1 MTSTIKKQTVDIE
14 DLQDMVASNDSGG
27 RNPYG
32 ISKYVIIWTA
42 IAWSL
47 FQIYYASPLPYWLQE
62 GIKSLGWG
70 LNVVVDDTKAR
81 SIHLAFAIF
90 LAYLSYRRL
99 NVRRSSIFRCLTG
112 FLPLWV
118 QCYVFI
124 RSFFTMS
131 WLIVLAHL
139 IYKILWWNYRYFVIV
154 GRHTPQFRF
163 AIGGDCRC
171 ISAL

>member
-70 LNVVVDDTKAR
+70 LK
-81 SIHLAFAIF
+81 
-90 LAYLSYRRL
+90 
-99 NVRRSSIFRCLTG
+99 C
-112 FLPLWV
+112 
-118 QCYVFI
+118 
-124 RSFFTMS
+124 
-131 WLIVLAHL
+131 
-139 IYKILWWNYRYFVIV
+139 
-154 GRHTPQFRF
+154 
-163 AIGGDCRC
+163 GGG
-171 ISAL
+171 